1 MNVEINEVVSTV
13 RAIDG
18 DAPLSP
24 QAMQRIVEAVLRALK
39 AGTEQDHKAAAERR
53 VTGGVSAEQ
62 DAEN

>member
-1 MNVEINEVVSTV
+1 MHVEINEVSSTV

-39 AGTEQDHKAAAERR
+39 SGNDHEAKAAAERR
-53 VTGGVSAEQ
+53 VTGGVSAER
-62 DAEN
+62 DEES